1 MNYIYSLILGIIQGL
16 TEFLPVSSSGHL
28 ILARVLLK
36 FEAIDGLTFD
46 VAMHMGTLLAVIAY
60 FYRDIIWLLRGFWS
74 SLTGPSRLGS
84 GQSRI
89 DQRLPWFIIAGNIP
103 AALAGYFFEA
113 QIEFYFRNPA
123 VIVVTLSVVAVLF
136 LIFERISKQTL
147 EFKALTFRRCF
158 LIGVAQ
164 TLALIPGTSRSG
176 ITILAGILQGVKREA
191 AARFSFL
198 LSIPVLAG
206 AGFKK
211 ALDLR
216 HTEISGSDMGV
227 LLVGLLSSA
236 LVGWLAIRFLLRYLQ
251 NHRLDGFAYYRL
263 VLAAVVL
270 IVIIVR

>member
-1 MNYIYSLILGIIQGL
+1 MSYIYSLILGIIQGL

-36 FEAIDGLTFD
+36 FESIDGLTFD

-60 FYRDIIWLLRGFWS
+60 FYRDILWLLRGFWE
-74 SLTGPSRLGS
+74 SLTGPRRLGS
-84 GQSRI
+84 GESRI
-89 DQRLPWFIIAGNIP
+89 DELLPWFIIAGNIP
-103 AALAGYFFEA
+103 AAFVGYFFEA

-136 LIFERISKQTL
+136 LIFERISIQTI
-147 EFKALTFRRCF
+147 EFKALTFRKCL

-176 ITILAGILQGVKREA
+176 ITILAGIVQGVKRA
-191 AARFSFL
+191 SAARFSFL
-198 LSIPVLAG
+198 LSVPVMAG
-206 AGFKK
+206 AGLKK
-211 ALDLR
+211 AIDLR
-216 HTEISGSDMGV
+216 HTGISGDDMGV

-236 LVGWLAIRFLLRYLQ
+236 LVGWLAIKFLLRYLQ

-270 IVIIVR
+270 VVILVR